1 MKITAYEKER
11 LKYINNTMDQL
22 YDKVDSLYESLVD
35 RDNTIGTID
44 DLIEIL
50 QTMKE
55 EFTS

>member
-11 LKYINNTMDQL
+11 LKYINNTMDEL

-35 RDNTIGTID
+35 REQTTRSID

-50 QTMKE
+50 QTIKE

>member
-35 RDNTIGTID
+35 RDNTILAID

>member
-1 MKITAYEKER
+1 MKITAFEKER
-11 LKYINNTMDQL
+11 LNYINNTMDQL

-35 RDNTIGTID
+35 RDNSIGTID

>member
-11 LKYINNTMDQL
+11 LKYINNTMDKL

-35 RDNTIGTID
+35 RDNTILAID

>member
-35 RDNTIGTID
+35 RDNTILAID

-55 EFTS
+55 EFNS

>member
-11 LKYINNTMDQL
+11 LNYINNTMDKL

-35 RDNTIGTID
+35 RDNTTSAID

>member
-11 LKYINNTMDQL
+11 LNYINNTMDQL

-35 RDNTIGTID
+35 RDNTILAID

>member
-11 LKYINNTMDQL
+11 LKYINNTMDKL

-35 RDNTIGTID
+35 RDNTILAID
-44 DLIEIL
+44 ELIEIL